1 MPRNC
6 DFSWTIATVPNKK
19 KKVFGV
25 RGATTLRQL
34 STIDSLS
41 ITGEH
46 MHFAAMSVF
55 LVVAI
60 SWCSYHDPF
69 VSG

>member
-1 MPRNC
+1 VI
-6 DFSWTIATVPNKK
+6 FLGQLQQFLTKSK

-34 STIDSLS
+34 SIIDSLS